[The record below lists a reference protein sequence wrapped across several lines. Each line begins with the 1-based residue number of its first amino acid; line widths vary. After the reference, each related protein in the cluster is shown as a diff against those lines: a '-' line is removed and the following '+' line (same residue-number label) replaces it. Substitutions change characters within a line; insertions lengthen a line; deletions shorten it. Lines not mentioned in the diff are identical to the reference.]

1 MADYNVSVTMSS
13 EPAPTDISAGSST
26 TYIIDNPLTGS
37 SYFGLETV
45 PNSDG
50 KYDSTTPKN
59 CEGTYTL
66 GSGLTSLIHD
76 DYKAGVVVSPGGGS
90 LTFVPDNTIISS
102 SLRLRGTGDG
112 YADVSSLPTFMGILD
127 DYPGASAAFSIRRLS
142 SEYEGAALQVRR
154 NIDNAVQ
161 DIEFD
166 SEGNLDTTSLSTFI
180 NSLQVFANPD
190 ITSPSSWTLGAN
202 TTYNAG
208 TEAFDLVNENG
219 LTVRQGKVIENHIYN
234 VTFTISSVTSGG
246 VKIYCGGN
254 QSAVFNTVGTH
265 ELTITGGSSN
275 DIFGINPN
283 GSATLSISSFYAID
297 TTNDGYV
304 RTWYDQSGN
313 GNDVIQTSVAN
324 QPQIVSGGSVILT
337 NNTSSIQFNG
347 STTSLTVSANGN
359 GFINGPSFA
368 STVSTSNN
376 LSGTNDQSI
385 FSWSGDSMNVFTM
398 GYDLNSSKAAIYDA
412 GYQFNPTHSA
422 IVSTQYLHILDYD
435 GSTNFDFYQNNAT
448 STGNQNPATDLTGTT
463 LALGSGTSGAGS
475 VWKLNGTLQ
484 EVIIYESDQSSN
496 RTDIQTNVNEYFN
509 IYP

>member
-154 NIDNAVQ
+154 DIDNAVQ

-166 SEGNLDTTSLSTFI
+166 SEGNLDTAALLSF
-180 NSLQVFANPD
+180 
-190 ITSPSSWTLGAN
+190 
-202 TTYNAG
+202 
-208 TEAFDLVNENG
+208 
-219 LTVRQGKVIENHIYN
+219 
-234 VTFTISSVTSGG
+234 
-246 VKIYCGGN
+246 
-254 QSAVFNTVGTH
+254 VGT
-265 ELTITGGSSN
+265 GGTDN
-275 DIFGINPN
+275 
-283 GSATLSISSFYAID
+283 
-297 TTNDGYV
+297 GYV

-347 STTSLTVSANGN
+347 STTALTVSANGN

-475 VWKLNGTLQ
+475 IWKLNGTLQ